1 MKPQTTDLEQ
11 SILEAAERLFL
22 EKGFAGTSTTDIA
35 HAVGCNQALVHYYY
49 RTKER
54 LFRGIFINKI
64 NLLLDY
70 LDKFEYNGCLMSA
83 IGRVIDFYFALLR
96 SNPRL
101 PFFVMNELV
110 LNKERREWMRETFVE
125 NEKRRR
131 VYYSF
136 SEIVRNEVEK
146 GTIRPIEPLFLLLDI
161 VSLVVMTFT
170 TLPIYA
176 DLLEKSEQEVD
187 TYLEER
193 KKEIFIFVMKGLQP

>member
-83 IGRVIDFYFALLR
+83 IGGVIDFYFALLR

-136 SEIVRNEVEK
+136 SEIVRKEVEK